1 MENVEFL
8 YNMADKLVLVCVNNV
23 LGVGYSLLNIGYKI
37 LYRISNNETVKVK
50 NKKINIAF
58 IISMTAKSKHFKK
71 VAIKKITD
79 Q

>member
-1 MENVEFL
+1 MENAEFL

-50 NKKINIAF
+50 NKKISIAF
-58 IISMTAKSKHFKK
+58 IIFMTAKSKHFKK
-71 VAIKKITD
+71 VTIRHC
-79 Q
+79 